1 MLEALLRKAVAVPVI
16 ALDRAAD
23 AVPLA
28 RTLAAAGTHAD
39 GDHVANAGRAAGD
52 SRDPRCKIAIDVAIG
67 TVRSPDDMRAAQ
79 AAGAVAM
86 ISPGTTPS
94 LITAAR
100 GAKIPWLPG
109 VATASEVMA
118 LADAGHRVQKLFPSR
133 LELVDALAGPFPDVL
148 LLPTGGVDA
157 GNAADYLKRPNVI
170 AVSGSW
176 IAPRRLI
183 AEHAWD
189 EIERRARAAAALA
202 TGSVTIR
209 YAPSCDSMTRCDSA
223 CQQP

>member
-1 MLEALLRKAVAVPVI
+1 MLEALLRKAVAIPVI
-16 ALDRAAD
+16 ALDRADD

-28 RTLAAAGTHAD
+28 RTLAAAGLTLMEITLRTPA
-39 GDHVANAGRAAGD
+39 ALPAIRAILDA
-52 SRDPRCKIAIDVAIG
+52 RVAIDVAIG

-94 LITAAR
+94 LIAAAR
-100 GAKIPWLPG
+100 DMKVPWLPG

-118 LADAGHRVQKLFPSR
+118 LADAGHRVQKLFPSH
-133 LELVDALAGPFPDVL
+133 LELVDALAGPFPDVM
-148 LLPTGGVDA
+148 LLPSGGVDA

-183 AEHAWD
+183 AQHAWD
-189 EIERRARAAAALA
+189 EIERRARAAVALA
-202 TGSVTIR
+202 TGL
-209 YAPSCDSMTRCDSA
+209 
-223 CQQP
+223 

>member
-1 MLEALLRKAVAVPVI
+1 MLEALLRKAVAIPVI
-16 ALDRAAD
+16 ALDHAAD

-28 RTLAAAGTHAD
+28 RTLAGAGLTLMEITLRTPAALPAI
-39 GDHVANAGRAAGD
+39 RAIHDA
-52 SRDPRCKIAIDVAIG
+52 KIAIDVAIG

-79 AAGAVAM
+79 AAGAALM

-109 VATASEVMA
+109 VASASEVMA

-133 LELVDALAGPFPDVL
+133 LELVDALAGPFADVL

-157 GNAADYLKRPNVI
+157 GNAAEYIKRPNVV

-176 IAPRRLI
+176 IAPRHLI
-183 AEHAWD
+183 AQHAWD
-189 EIERRARAAAALA
+189 EIERRARVAAALA
-202 TGSVTIR
+202 TGR
-209 YAPSCDSMTRCDSA
+209 
-223 CQQP
+223 

>member
-1 MLEALLRKAVAVPVI
+1 MLEALLRKAVAIPVI
-16 ALDRAAD
+16 ALDRADD

-28 RTLAAAGTHAD
+28 RTLAAAGLTLMEITLRTPA
-39 GDHVANAGRAAGD
+39 ALPAIRAIHDA
-52 SRDPRCKIAIDVAIG
+52 KVAIDVAIG

-79 AAGAVAM
+79 AAGAVLM

-109 VATASEVMA
+109 VSSASEVMA
-118 LADAGHRVQKLFPSR
+118 LADAGHTVQKLFPSR

-183 AEHAWD
+183 AQHEWD
-189 EIERRARAAAALA
+189 EIGRRARAAAALA
-202 TGSVTIR
+202 TGL
-209 YAPSCDSMTRCDSA
+209 
-223 CQQP
+223 

>member
-1 MLEALLRKAVAVPVI
+1 MLEALLRKAVAIPVI
-16 ALDRAAD
+16 ALDHAVD

-28 RTLAAAGTHAD
+28 RTLAAAGLTLMEITLRTPA
-39 GDHVANAGRAAGD
+39 ALPAIRAI
-52 SRDPRCKIAIDVAIG
+52 RDAKVAIDVAIG
-67 TVRSPDDMRAAQ
+67 TVRSSDDMRAAQ
-79 AAGAVAM
+79 AAGAALM

-109 VATASEVMA
+109 VSTASEVMA

-133 LELVDALAGPFPDVL
+133 LELVDALAGPFPDVM

-157 GNAADYLKRPNVI
+157 GNAAEYMKRPNVI

-183 AEHAWD
+183 AQHEWD
-189 EIERRARAAAALA
+189 EIGRRARAAAALA
-202 TGSVTIR
+202 TGL
-209 YAPSCDSMTRCDSA
+209 
-223 CQQP
+223 

>member
-1 MLEALLRKAVAVPVI
+1 MLEALLRKAVAIPVI
-16 ALDRAAD
+16 ALDHAAD

-28 RTLAAAGTHAD
+28 RTLAGAGLTLMEITLRTPAALPAI
-39 GDHVANAGRAAGD
+39 RAIHDA
-52 SRDPRCKIAIDVAIG
+52 KIAIDVAIG

-79 AAGAVAM
+79 AAGAALM

-109 VATASEVMA
+109 VASASEVMA

-133 LELVDALAGPFPDVL
+133 LELVDALAGPFADVL

-157 GNAADYLKRPNVI
+157 GNAAEYIKRPNVV

-176 IAPRRLI
+176 IAPRRMI
-183 AEHAWD
+183 AQHEWD
-189 EIERRARAAAALA
+189 EIGRRARAAALA
-202 TGSVTIR
+202 TGL
-209 YAPSCDSMTRCDSA
+209 
-223 CQQP
+223 

>member
-1 MLEALLRKAVAVPVI
+1 MLETLLRKAVAIPVI
-16 ALDRAAD
+16 ALDRADD

-28 RTLAAAGTHAD
+28 RTLAAAGLTLMEITLRTPA
-39 GDHVANAGRAAGD
+39 ALPAIRAIQDA
-52 SRDPRCKIAIDVAIG
+52 KVAIDVAIG

-79 AAGAVAM
+79 AAGAAAM
-86 ISPGTTPS
+86 ISPGTTPA

-100 GAKIPWLPG
+100 GSKIPWLPG

-133 LELVDALAGPFPDVL
+133 LELVDALAGPFPDVM

-157 GNAADYLKRPNVI
+157 GNAADYLKRSNVI

-183 AEHAWD
+183 AEHAWG

-202 TGSVTIR
+202 TGL
-209 YAPSCDSMTRCDSA
+209 
-223 CQQP
+223 

>member
-1 MLEALLRKAVAVPVI
+1 MLARQPDALRNTMPAPNTLEVLLRRAVAIPVI
-16 ALDRAAD
+16 ALDDVAD

-28 RTLAAAGTHAD
+28 RTLAAAGLTLMEITLRTPAALPAIRAIRR
-39 GDHVANAGRAAGD
+39 ANV
-52 SRDPRCKIAIDVAIG
+52 AIDVAIG
-67 TVRSPDDMRAAQ
+67 TIRSPDDMRAAQ

-100 GAKIPWLPG
+100 SATIPWLPG
-109 VATASEVMA
+109 VASASEVMA
-118 LADAGHRVQKLFPSR
+118 LADAGHTVQKLFPSR

-157 GNAADYLKRPNVI
+157 GNAAQFMQRANVI

-176 IAPRRLI
+176 IAPRRMI
-183 AEHAWD
+183 AERAWD

-202 TGSVTIR
+202 TR
-209 YAPSCDSMTRCDSA
+209 
-223 CQQP
+223 Q

>member
-1 MLEALLRKAVAVPVI
+1 MFETQLRRAVAIPVI
-16 ALDRAAD
+16 ALDRAD
-23 AVPLA
+23 DGIPLA
-28 RTLAAAGTHAD
+28 RCLSDAGMTLIEITLRTPAGLPALRAIRD
-39 GDHVANAGRAAGD
+39 AG
-52 SRDPRCKIAIDVAIG
+52 IAIDVAIG
-67 TVRSPDDMRAAQ
+67 TVRSPDDVRAAV

-94 LITAAR
+94 LIAAAR
-100 GAKIPWLPG
+100 AVSIPWLPG

-118 LADAGHRVQKLFPSR
+118 LVDAGYRVLKLFPSR
-133 LELVDALAGPFPDVL
+133 LELVDALAGPFPDVM

-157 GNAADYLKRPNVI
+157 DNASDYLKRANVI

-189 EIERRARAAAALA
+189 EIGRRAHAAASLA
-202 TGSVTIR
+202 TGR
-209 YAPSCDSMTRCDSA
+209 
-223 CQQP
+223 

>member
-1 MLEALLRKAVAVPVI
+1 MLQALLRKAVAIPVI
-16 ALDRAAD
+16 ALDRVDD

-28 RTLAAAGTHAD
+28 RTLAAAGLTLMEITLRTPA
-39 GDHVANAGRAAGD
+39 ALPAIRAIHDA
-52 SRDPRCKIAIDVAIG
+52 KIAIDVAIG
-67 TVRSPDDMRAAQ
+67 TIRSPDDMRAAQ
-79 AAGAVAM
+79 AAGAAAM

-109 VATASEVMA
+109 VASASEVMA
-118 LADAGHRVQKLFPSR
+118 LADAGHKVQKLFPSR
-133 LELVDALAGPFPDVL
+133 LELVDALAGPFADVL

-157 GNAADYLKRPNVI
+157 GNAAEYMKRPNVI

-189 EIERRARAAAALA
+189 EIGRRARAAAALA
-202 TGSVTIR
+202 TGL
-209 YAPSCDSMTRCDSA
+209 
-223 CQQP
+223 

>member
-1 MLEALLRKAVAVPVI
+1 MLETLLRGAVAIPVI
-16 ALDRAAD
+16 ALDRAED
-23 AVPLA
+23 GVPLA
-28 RTLAAAGTHAD
+28 RCLAGAGLTLIEITLRTPAGLPALRAIRDAD
-39 GDHVANAGRAAGD
+39 
-52 SRDPRCKIAIDVAIG
+52 IAIKVAIG
-67 TVRSPDDMRAAQ
+67 TIRTPQDMRAAI

-86 ISPGTTPS
+86 ISPGTTPA
-94 LITAAR
+94 LIEAAR
-100 GAKIPWLPG
+100 GATIPWLPG
-109 VATASEVMA
+109 VATASEVMV
-118 LADAGHRVQKLFPSR
+118 LADAGFRVQKLFPSR

-157 GNAADYLKRPNVI
+157 DNARDYLNRPNVI

-202 TGSVTIR
+202 TG
-209 YAPSCDSMTRCDSA
+209 
-223 CQQP
+223 

>member
-1 MLEALLRKAVAVPVI
+1 MLETLLRKAVAIPVI
-16 ALDRAAD
+16 ALDRADD

-28 RTLAAAGTHAD
+28 RTLAAAGLTLMEITL
-39 GDHVANAGRAAGD
+39 RTPAALPAI
-52 SRDPRCKIAIDVAIG
+52 SAIRDAKVAIDVAIG

-79 AAGAVAM
+79 AAGAALM

-109 VATASEVMA
+109 VSTASEVMA

-157 GNAADYLKRPNVI
+157 GNAAEYLKRPNVI

-176 IAPRRLI
+176 IAPRRMI
-183 AEHAWD
+183 AQHEWD
-189 EIERRARAAAALA
+189 EIGRRARAAAALA
-202 TGSVTIR
+202 TGL
-209 YAPSCDSMTRCDSA
+209 
-223 CQQP
+223 

>member
-1 MLEALLRKAVAVPVI
+1 MLEILLRKAVAIPVI
-16 ALDRAAD
+16 ALDRADD

-28 RTLAAAGTHAD
+28 HTLAAAGLTLMEITLRTPA
-39 GDHVANAGRAAGD
+39 ALPAIRAIHDA
-52 SRDPRCKIAIDVAIG
+52 KVAIDVAIG
-67 TVRSPDDMRAAQ
+67 TVRSSEDMHAAQ
-79 AAGAVAM
+79 AAGAALM

-100 GAKIPWLPG
+100 GAQIPWLPG

-157 GNAADYLKRPNVI
+157 GNAAEYLKRPNVI

-183 AEHAWD
+183 AQHEWD
-189 EIERRARAAAALA
+189 EIGRRARAAAALA
-202 TGSVTIR
+202 TGL
-209 YAPSCDSMTRCDSA
+209 
-223 CQQP
+223 